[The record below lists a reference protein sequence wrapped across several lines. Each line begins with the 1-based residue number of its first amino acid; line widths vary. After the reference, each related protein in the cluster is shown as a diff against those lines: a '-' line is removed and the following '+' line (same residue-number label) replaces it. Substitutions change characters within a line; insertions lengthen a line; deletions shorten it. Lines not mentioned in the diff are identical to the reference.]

1 MDRGLGAWTEVGG
14 TGRDASPHVPAR
26 AARGGVSL
34 KEVGGSGRA
43 PRPADT
49 PAGAQTE
56 CGLGAEGGVICAGGL
71 LRAAQEGLSGPWARG
86 GGGRSGVAAEALQA
100 LPGAG
105 QRHKQQESL
114 LLEACL
120 QDANAAVTDGQ

>member
-1 MDRGLGAWTEVGG
+1 MDGGLGAWTEVGG

-34 KEVGGSGRA
+34 KEVWGSGRA

-49 PAGAQTE
+49 PAQKE
-56 CGLGAEGGVICAGGL
+56 SGLGAEGGVICAGVL

-86 GGGRSGVAAEALQA
+86 GGGRSGVAAEAL
-100 LPGAG
+100 
-105 QRHKQQESL
+105 R
-114 LLEACL
+114 ACQGL
-120 QDANAAVTDGQ
+120 GSGTSSRSPYF